1 MKLKPY
7 PKYKSSGV
15 KWIGDI
21 PEHWGVKKLKYICSE
36 AAVYGANINSEEYT
50 LDGMRFLRTTDI
62 TDEGELIPEENA
74 VHVSPESVKGY
85 VLDNGDILF
94 SRSGTLGRCLLF
106 DKDRLGECAY
116 AGYLVKFK
124 VDKENLPAFVYYF
137 SKSKNFG
144 SWMSMIVIESTIG
157 NINGQKYAN
166 MTLPIPSP
174 DAQKKM
180 ILFLDKEISQIENLI
195 EKYKELI
202 DLLKEKRTAL
212 ISQVVTKGLNP
223 NVKMKDSGIEW
234 VGEVPEHWGVKRL
247 KRIFN
252 IYNGSTPKSTDPVNW
267 DGDIV
272 WITPDDLGS
281 LNSKYIEDSARNI
294 TEVGYK
300 SCGTT
305 LAPKS
310 SIIIS
315 TRAPI
320 GHLGIANTT
329 LCTNQGCRSLVPKSR
344 ANSSYFYYLLIR
356 AKSKLNSEGQGA
368 TFMELS
374 KGKLGMIFLC
384 NPSLEEQKQISD
396 YLNSETSRID
406 TLIEK
411 INKHIELLKEHKTSL
426 ISHVVTGK
434 VDVIGVVE

>member
-7 PKYKSSGV
+7 PKYKPSGV

-21 PEHWGVKKLKYICSE
+21 PGHWEAKKLKYLTTNLDSMRVPISSE
-36 AAVYGANINSEEYT
+36 NRVNGEIPYYGATGIIDYVNSYIFDEKLLLIGEDGAPFFEKYKDVAFIINGKSWVNNHAHVLRVKDTIKSE
-50 LDGMRFLRTTDI
+50 LIMHQLNI
-62 TDEGELIPEENA
+62 TDYKFYIKGSTRDKLNQDELSKILIIGPLPEEQQQIA
-74 VHVSPESVKGY
+74 
-85 VLDNGDILF
+85 
-94 SRSGTLGRCLLF
+94 
-106 DKDRLGECAY
+106 
-116 AGYLVKFK
+116 
-124 VDKENLPAFVYYF
+124 
-137 SKSKNFG
+137 
-144 SWMSMIVIESTIG
+144 
-157 NINGQKYAN
+157 KY
-166 MTLPIPSP
+166 
-174 DAQKKM
+174 
-180 ILFLDKEISQIENLI
+180 LDKETSQINSLI
-195 EKYKELI
+195 KKYQKLI

-281 LNSKYIEDSARNI
+281 LNGKYIEDSARNI

-396 YLNSETSRID
+396 YLNSETSKID
-406 TLIEK
+406 ALIEK
-411 INKHIELLKEHKTSL
+411 INKQVKLLRELKTSL

-434 VDVIGVVE
+434 VDVRGVVE